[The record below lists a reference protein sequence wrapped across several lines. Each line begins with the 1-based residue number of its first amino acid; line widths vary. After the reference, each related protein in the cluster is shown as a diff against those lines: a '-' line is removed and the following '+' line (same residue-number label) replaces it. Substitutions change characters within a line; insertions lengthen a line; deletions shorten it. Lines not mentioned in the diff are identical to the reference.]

1 MYYAARFGAPPD
13 SDVEI
18 LSNPSISSIE
28 VLDQFSRHSSRK
40 HSEDR
45 RFLMNEQKQQL
56 QLLQQQ
62 PAPQQHQF
70 QLPNHTQ
77 YALLQPQQAV
87 ATSDHPYDSQSID
100 TLGSGWRTSTGGK
113 LTDCNQTSSSN
124 NSDVEELNDET
135 TAGLMHRQTSTD
147 DLDAM
152 GTGCTIADDHAN
164 GRTGK
169 THRKTVL
176 SGMNLTE
183 SSSSGSV
190 TDSICTAYEQQ
201 QTTDGKGSRD
211 TITTSTDGLITT
223 TTQSSNKVGLT
234 TSTIATPVANDNKI
248 VCSTLNEADEKNL
261 SQSKV
266 QEMSTLTTMIGGEY
280 INEPTK

>member
-1 MYYAARFGAPPD
+1 MYFAARFGAAPD

-28 VLDQFSRHSSRK
+28 VLDQYSRHSSRK

-56 QLLQQQ
+56 QLFQQQ

-70 QLPNHTQ
+70 QLPNYAQ
-77 YALLQPQQAV
+77 YAVVQPQQAV
-87 ATSDHPYDSQSID
+87 ATSDSQSID
-100 TLGSGWRTSTGGK
+100 TLGSGWRSSTGGK

-124 NSDVEELNDET
+124 NSDVELNDET

-152 GTGCTIADDHAN
+152 GTGCTIAEDHAN

-169 THRKTVL
+169 AHRKTVL

-223 TTQSSNKVGLT
+223 TTQSTNKGGLT
-234 TSTIATPVANDNKI
+234 TSTIAVANDHKI